1 MCSAGIYH
9 LLLEPAGLQVWV
21 VLHMHA
27 PDVGTIR
34 YSSSKKMIGFWGK
47 IRQKT
52 VLSVGF
58 RAVLPLDVSRIC

>member
-27 PDVGTIR
+27 PDVAASASASEQLGIAALKR
-34 YSSSKKMIGFWGK
+34 
-47 IRQKT
+47 
-52 VLSVGF
+52 
-58 RAVLPLDVSRIC
+58 